1 VTLKQC
7 MNMNLKSDN
16 QKIVLEGNQG
26 LKKLE
31 KEIQNKQEIV
41 ENVKTEM
48 ALLQAGTNMLVC
60 IFSMAMMAKK
70 PYLLILH

>member
-1 VTLKQC
+1 

-31 KEIQNKQEIV
+31 KEFQKKQEIV

-48 ALLQAGTNMLVC
+48 ALLQVGINSRYSITALV
-60 IFSMAMMAKK
+60 
-70 PYLLILH
+70 

>member
-1 VTLKQC
+1 

-16 QKIVLEGNQG
+16 QKILLEGNQG

-31 KEIQNKQEIV
+31 KEFQNKQEIN

-48 ALLQAGTNMLVC
+48 ALLQAGINR
-60 IFSMAMMAKK
+60 
-70 PYLLILH
+70 LHWP

>member
-1 VTLKQC
+1 MTLKQC

-31 KEIQNKQEIV
+31 KEFQKKQEIV

-48 ALLQAGTNMLVC
+48 ALLQVGINR
-60 IFSMAMMAKK
+60 
-70 PYLLILH
+70 LHQP

>member
-1 VTLKQC
+1 MKQC

-48 ALLQAGTNMLVC
+48 ALLQAGTNRLV
-60 IFSMAMMAKK
+60 IFSMVVTAKE

>member
-1 VTLKQC
+1 MTLKQC

-16 QKIVLEGNQG
+16 QKLLLEGNNG

-31 KEIQNKQEIV
+31 KEFQNKQEIV

-48 ALLQAGTNMLVC
+48 ALLQSRINRL
-60 IFSMAMMAKK
+60 AMT
-70 PYLLILH
+70 PWCHQFEILSNTA

>member
-1 VTLKQC
+1 

-16 QKIVLEGNQG
+16 QKLLLEGNQG

-31 KEIQNKQEIV
+31 AEFQNKKEIV

-48 ALLQAGTNMLVC
+48 ALLQAG
-60 IFSMAMMAKK
+60 IHR
-70 PYLLILH
+70 LHQP

>member
-1 VTLKQC
+1 

-16 QKIVLEGNQG
+16 QKLLLEGNNG

-31 KEIQNKQEIV
+31 KEFQNKQEIV

-48 ALLQAGTNMLVC
+48 TLLQAGIN
-60 IFSMAMMAKK
+60 
-70 PYLLILH
+70 

>member
-1 VTLKQC
+1 MTLKQC

-16 QKIVLEGNQG
+16 QKILLEGNQS

-31 KEIQNKQEIV
+31 KEFQNKQEIV

-48 ALLQAGTNMLVC
+48 ALLQAGINRL
-60 IFSMAMMAKK
+60 
-70 PYLLILH
+70 YLP

>member
-1 VTLKQC
+1 MTLKQC

-31 KEIQNKQEIV
+31 KEFQKKQEIV

-48 ALLQAGTNMLVC
+48 ALLQVGINSRYSITALV
-60 IFSMAMMAKK
+60 
-70 PYLLILH
+70 